1 MRYEWRAWLEWK
13 IHNLIHIAKVY
24 RDVNKKLWKYRD
36 VILICLFA
44 IMITFVQILQKSL
57 KNSCCLECNRKYYM
71 IAMIYVFAGNW
82 LVLLF
87 ALQEAYTGIY
97 ELKQDCCFL
106 SGCRVRLTAS
116 NIISR
121 LTPSRRLISRRD
133 KLAIGCYVSLCALP
147 VDSRVVL
154 AFRISSASQE
164 WINRRPPR
172 RFLVFRRK
180 NLYVC
185 HRNKFNQKM
194 FAVEAQKTGTCDI

>member
-1 MRYEWRAWLEWK
+1 MKQWCVCGKLVGVVICVAGS
-13 IHNLIHIAKVY
+13 IHWH
-24 RDVNKKLWKYRD
+24 
-36 VILICLFA
+36 
-44 IMITFVQILQKSL
+44 
-57 KNSCCLECNRKYYM
+57 
-71 IAMIYVFAGNW
+71 
-82 LVLLF
+82 
-87 ALQEAYTGIY
+87 Y
-97 ELKQDCCFL
+97 ELKQNCCFL
-106 SGCRVRLTAS
+106 PGCRVRLTAS

-133 KLAIGCYVSLCALP
+133 KLAIGCYVSSCALP

-185 HRNKFNQKM
+185 HTAINLIKKCLPWKRRKQGHVTF
-194 FAVEAQKTGTCDI
+194 KTYTHRPRQSACWGREPRGEQREGRIDNNVC